1 MTESKYFTVRVK
13 TKREND
19 KGKIRTYSEAF
30 LVNAMTVTE
39 AEARVV
45 KKLTGTQDPY
55 TISSAAVSPI
65 IEVIES

>member
-1 MTESKYFTVRVK
+1 MEAPKYFVVRVK

-19 KGKIRTYSEAF
+19 NGKIRTYSEAF

-45 KKLTGTQDPY
+45 KKLSGSKDEY
-55 TISSAAVSPI
+55 SISSAAESRI
-65 IEVIES
+65 IEVIEG